1 MFFPFYFDPMY
12 FVFALPPMLLVLWA
26 QSRVTGAFN
35 KYKQVRNYQNMTGAD
50 VAAFLLRSKGLGDVR
65 IESVAGNLTD
75 HYDPTSRTLR
85 LSQDVYSVPSVASMG
100 VAAHE
105 VGHVVQHYTGYAPLK
120 ARGALVPAVNLGS
133 NLGYL
138 FFFAGIVIG
147 MSGLVWAGVAF
158 FSLGLLFAL
167 VTLPVE
173 FDASGRA
180 LAMLKSNGLV
190 GVEEYSGAK
199 AVLDAAALTYVAAV
213 ASALGNLLYFVFI
226 ALGMSRRDE

>member
-1 MFFPFYFDPMY
+1 MFFFDPMY

-26 QSRVTGAFN
+26 QAQVSGAFN

-50 VAAFLLRSKGLGDVR
+50 VAAFLLRSKGLSDVR
-65 IESVAGNLTD
+65 IEPVAGNLTD

-120 ARGALVPAVNLGS
+120 ARSALVPAVNIGS
-133 NLGYL
+133 SLGYI
-138 FFFAGIVIG
+138 FFLAGIFIG
-147 MSGLVWAGVAF
+147 MSGLVWLGVAF
-158 FSLGLLFAL
+158 FSMGLLFAL
-167 VTLPVE
+167 ITLPVE
-173 FDASGRA
+173 FDASNRA

-190 GVEEYSGAK
+190 GVEEHSGAQ
-199 AVLDAAALTYVAAV
+199 AVLRAASWTYVAAV
-213 ASALGNLLYFVFI
+213 AAALGNLLYYVYI
-226 ALGMSRRDE
+226 ALGMSRREE